1 MSDIHDLTDSVQS
14 LRPSG
19 TAPAEKTATGNP
31 FPANPPGASLGRK
44 TKLHLSLAAEKAAS
58 RGGQPEGS
66 DKDKD
71 SKEPQI
77 MSMLRAAK
85 GTVKEP
91 NTKIKLLKMAL
102 EAQMAGDTAKAD
114 KILSTLLGISKE
126 APPKPPLT
134 VVKRVVAKE
143 KGRADPVTENGYQP
157 QGMPYQGPPAM
168 VHQFNFPGQSH
179 LGLPQFAP
187 PNQWTQPRPPRQRG
201 QGRNGYQGKRFNPE
215 YHKQRAA
222 NQQSNPGNRQMV
234 IRDQAASRQPSQMHP
249 K

>member
-1 MSDIHDLTDSVQS
+1 MLDIHDLTDSVQS

-31 FPANPPGASLGRK
+31 SPANPPGASLGRK

-134 VVKRVVAKE
+134 VTRYWE
-143 KGRADPVTENGYQP
+143 NIPNPVFNTGYQP

-215 YHKQRAA
+215 YHKQCAA

-234 IRDQAASRQPSQMHP
+234 IRDQAA
-249 K
+249 